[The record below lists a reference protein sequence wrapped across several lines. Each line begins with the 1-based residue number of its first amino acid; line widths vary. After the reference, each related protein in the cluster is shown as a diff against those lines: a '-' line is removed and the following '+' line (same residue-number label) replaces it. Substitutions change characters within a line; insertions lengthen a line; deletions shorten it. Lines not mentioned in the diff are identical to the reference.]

1 MCVCVCVCVT
11 CSFVHL
17 CVNVSERYD
26 WMFSAVSYQEMSPDS
41 KVAVIVG
48 SSLAVVI
55 AVVAVGIAIY
65 CIVIR

>member
-1 MCVCVCVCVT
+1 
-11 CSFVHL
+11 
-17 CVNVSERYD
+17 
-26 WMFSAVSYQEMSPDS
+26 MFSAISYQEMSPDS